1 MNPKPEDLAEFFRT
15 RKIGFGRCLEP
26 TMQCDQPAIH
36 AHSIQNRQTIAL
48 LEQGDHVL
56 SWQPRFSSAGPNIA
70 LRRIGRN
77 YASTFAGFCNQHD
90 TELFRP
96 LDTKPLDGADREQ
109 LFLLAYRG
117 ITCELHA
124 IMTGVVQL
132 QNLYTARVE
141 RGADFPDSSS
151 PAGQKA
157 VEQMLLAWATWRYRY
172 SYYDEPLLR
181 RSFDGIEHDIIDLN
195 DQAPCLAASSFIMV
209 KDAPLTE
216 ELIGVAINILPV
228 SETRTVVAF
237 SYAKKNQGSVRA
249 ALDRILGST
258 ADVQKYEL
266 SKLVLSRISNVLISP
281 SHFDQWGAERAKKIT
296 DAFVRTVES
305 QQDVGEDADFMLF

>member
-1 MNPKPEDLAEFFRT
+1 
-15 RKIGFGRCLEP
+15 
-26 TMQCDQPAIH
+26 MQCDQPAIR

-48 LEQGDHVL
+48 LEQDNHVL
-56 SWQPRFSSAGPNIA
+56 AWQPRFSQAGPDIA

-77 YASTFAGFCNQHD
+77 DASTFAGFCNRHD

-96 LDTKPLDGADREQ
+96 LDAKPLDGADPEQ

-124 IMTGVVQL
+124 IVTGVVQL
-132 QNLYTARVE
+132 QSLYTAMVE
-141 RGADFPDSSS
+141 RGADRPDSSS

-157 VEQMLLAWATWRYRY
+157 VEQMLLSWATWRYRH

-181 RSFDGIEHDIIDLN
+181 RSFDGVEHDVIDLN
-195 DQAPCLAASSFIMV
+195 GQVPCVAASSFITV
-209 KDAPLTE
+209 KDAPLNE

-228 SETRTVVAF
+228 SETRTVASF
-237 SYAKKNQGSVRA
+237 SYAKKDQGSVRA

-258 ADVQKYEL
+258 GDVQKYEL

-281 SHFDQWGAERAKKIT
+281 RHFDHWGDERKDKIAG
-296 DAFVRTVES
+296 AFVRTVES